1 MTAERKVL
9 TLGFSKDFYAQVK
22 EVFETNDVNELVK
35 KLQSGEGWIAVDAL
49 QQYDEIRF
57 VMFRI

>member
-1 MTAERKVL
+1 M
-9 TLGFSKDFYAQVK
+9 GFSKDFYVQVK

>member
-1 MTAERKVL
+1 M
-9 TLGFSKDFYAQVK
+9 GFSKDFYAQVK